1 MQKLTVS
8 ISEQTKLYDI
18 LFLQDFNE
26 LLTQLLKQIGTRKF
40 LVITDENVAHH
51 IPVKELHLPHFL
63 ILPAGEAHKNWEGIE
78 KILNYGFEHDFD
90 RSCVFVALGGGVIG
104 DMVGFAASLYMR
116 GLPFIQIPT
125 TLLSM
130 VDASVGGKTGIDCEY
145 GKNLIGAFH
154 QPETIYC
161 CEDFLKTLPEAEVKN
176 GIAEMI
182 KHGIL
187 GSRDHF
193 EHLKDLISPNSKFQ
207 VPSSKLFD
215 LVPESIEIKKKI
227 VEADE
232 QEQGVRMHLNLGHTF
247 GHAIELLSTYEIA
260 HGQAVAMGT
269 VMAAEYALKK
279 GVCSKA
285 TYQEIRAIFEDF
297 GFNLTI
303 PYEKER
309 IFEAMQHDKKK
320 RGGKINLVLPEGIGK
335 VRVYPL
341 QDNEID

>member
-1 MQKLTVS
+1 MQKITVH
-8 ISEQTKLYDI
+8 ISERTKQYDI
-18 LFLQDFNE
+18 LFPQNFNE
-26 LLTQLLKQIGTRKF
+26 LLNQLLKQIGTRKF
-40 LVITDENVAHH
+40 LVVTDENIAQH
-51 IPVKELHLPHFL
+51 IPLQQLNLPHLL
-63 ILPAGEAHKNWEGIE
+63 ILPAGESHKNWKSVE

-161 CEDFLKTLPEAEVKN
+161 CEDFLKTLPEAEIKN

-182 KHGIL
+182 KHGVL
-187 GSRDHF
+187 GSEKHF
-193 EHLKDLISPNSKFQ
+193 QNLKNLKTKDQKLKIIHSLFLLI
-207 VPSSKLFD
+207 
-215 LVPESIEIKKKI
+215 PESIEVKKKV

-247 GHAIELLSTYEIA
+247 GHAIELLSNYKIA

-269 VMAAEYALKK
+269 VMAAEYAVAKHI
-279 GVCSKA
+279 CS
-285 TYQEIRAIFEDF
+285 QETTQEVRTLFEAF
-297 GFNLTI
+297 GFDLNV
-303 PYEKER
+303 PFEKEK
-309 IFEAMQHDKKK
+309 ILEAMKHDKKK
-320 RGGKINLVLPEGIGK
+320 RKGKVNLVLPEAIGK
-335 VRVYPL
+335 VGVYEL
-341 QDNEID
+341 ER